1 MKKFT
6 LKSAAL
12 DGWGLFIE
20 EANVGE
26 LEKWLGESK
35 RGTKLLVGD
44 GLI

>member
-1 MKKFT
+1 MNKFT

-12 DGWGLFIE
+12 DGWGLFIQ

-26 LEKWLGESK
+26 LEKWLESK